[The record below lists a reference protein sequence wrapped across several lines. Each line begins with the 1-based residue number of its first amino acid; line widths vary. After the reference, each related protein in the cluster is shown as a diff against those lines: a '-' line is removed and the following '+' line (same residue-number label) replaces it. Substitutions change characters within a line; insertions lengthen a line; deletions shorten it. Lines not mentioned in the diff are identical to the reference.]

1 MITDRVT
8 GKSKGYG
15 FVTMADRSGAEKA
28 CEDPNPIIDGRKAN
42 VNLAYLGAKPRGIAG
57 QDPALP
63 LVIGGYPAGLMQ
75 MGQYG
80 LPAQYMYPSAAY
92 LAASTSPPAGVPL
105 RVPGHLPLSLGATS
119 QLEAAQTTAAAGLSP
134 VAAATAAAAAARLP
148 AGYETAYPL
157 VSAAG
162 YMSPAA
168 SAYTYAGV
176 PAHHHQQL
184 TQLAAYQQQ
193 QAAALQDQL
202 Q

>member
-1 MITDRVT
+1 
-8 GKSKGYG
+8 
-15 FVTMADRSGAEKA
+15 MADKSGAEKA

-80 LPAQYMYPSAAY
+80 LPAQYMYHPSAAY

-119 QLEAAQTTAAAGLSP
+119 QLEAQTTAAAGLSP

-162 YMSPAA
+162 YMSPA

-176 PAHHHQQL
+176 PAHQQL

>member
-15 FVTMADRSGAEKA
+15 FVTMADKSGAEKA

-57 QDPALP
+57 QEPTMP
-63 LVIGGYPAGLMQ
+63 LLLGGYPTAAAGLMQ

-80 LPAQYMYPSAAY
+80 IPAQYMYPSAAY
-92 LAASTSPPAGVPL
+92 LAAATSPPANMPL
-105 RVPGHLPLSLGATS
+105 RVPTIPFGLSAAS
-119 QLEAAQTTAAAGLSP
+119 QLEQQTASSAGGLSP

-148 AGYETAYPL
+148 AGYESAYPF

-162 YMSPAA
+162 YVSPA
-168 SAYTYAGV
+168 SAYAYAGV
-176 PAHHHQQL
+176 PAQQL